1 MGTFLDKFEGFV
13 LDNAR
18 RVISSLILAAI
29 AVGALFL
36 VTALWNFSDSP
47 DAEITDRFD
56 VPEFEEPPRVA
67 SQATKKDSNVSP
79 PDSNANPAEEP
90 QWEHPMPDYESEL
103 DDMVDDLMPL
113 FVAFKGWEVSV
124 ENRRSLITFIA
135 DQLDQF
141 QQTLSEDQMDDLV
154 SGLEDYIDDFADY
167 YGDAA
172 GLKGLDP
179 DEIQPNSATDPVVE
193 NFLKNPTS
201 SYLDGVREAYTE
213 LQEEVI
219 KAEAEA
225 GRNNASAAS
234 QIMITAGSIGAI
246 ILLVLLLVLF
256 KVENSLRRSA
266 DAVEGTAGVE

>member
-1 MGTFLDKFEGFV
+1 MGPFLDKFEGIV

-36 VTALWNFSDSP
+36 VLALWNFSDSP
-47 DAEITDRFD
+47 DAEITDSFD

-79 PDSNANPAEEP
+79 SDSSAKPAEEP
-90 QWEHPMPDYESEL
+90 QWEHPMPNYESEL
-103 DDMVDDLMPL
+103 DDMIDDLMPL
-113 FVAFKGWEVSV
+113 FVAFKGWDVSV

-135 DQLDQF
+135 GQLDRF
-141 QQTLSEDQMDDLV
+141 QQTLSEDQMDDVV

-172 GLKGLDP
+172 GLSGLDL

-201 SYLDGVREAYTE
+201 SYLDGVREAYAE
-213 LQEEVI
+213 LEEEVI
-219 KAEAEA
+219 NAEAEA
-225 GRNNASAAS
+225 GRNNANAAS

-266 DAVEGTAGVE
+266 DAVEGPAGVE

>member
-1 MGTFLDKFEGFV
+1 MGSFLDKFEGIV

-18 RVISSLILAAI
+18 RIVSSLILAAI

-36 VTALWNFSDSP
+36 VIAVLNFADSP
-47 DAEITDRFD
+47 DVKITDSFD

-67 SQATKKDSNVSP
+67 SQATKKDSDVSP
-79 PDSNANPAEEP
+79 SDSNAKPAEDP

-103 DDMVDDLMPL
+103 DDIVDDLMPL
-113 FVAFKGWEVSV
+113 YVAFRGWETGVSD
-124 ENRRSLITFIA
+124 RRNLINFIA
-135 DQLDQF
+135 GQLDKYQRS
-141 QQTLSEDQMDDLV
+141 LSEDQMDDVV

-172 GLKGLDP
+172 GLKGLDL
-179 DEIQPNSATDPVVE
+179 DEIKPNSATDPVVE
-193 NFLKNPTS
+193 TFLENPTRA
-201 SYLDGVREAYTE
+201 YLAGVNAAYEE
-213 LQEEVI
+213 LAGEVS

-225 GRNNASAAS
+225 VRNNVSALS
-234 QIMITAGSIGAI
+234 QIMITAGSIGAV

-266 DAVEGTAGVE
+266 DAVEGSAGVE

>member
-1 MGTFLDKFEGFV
+1 MGSFLDKFEGIV

-18 RVISSLILAAI
+18 RVISLLTLAAI
-29 AVGALFL
+29 AVGALYL
-36 VTALWNFSDSP
+36 VIALWNFSDSP

-79 PDSNANPAEEP
+79 SDSNAKPAEEP

-113 FVAFKGWEVSV
+113 FVAFRGWEIDVS
-124 ENRRSLITFIA
+124 NRRSLIDFIA
-135 DQLDQF
+135 GQLDQY
-141 QQTLSEDQMDDLV
+141 QRSLSEDQMDDVV

-167 YGDAA
+167 YSDAA
-172 GLKGLDP
+172 GLEGLDL
-179 DEIQPNSATDPVVE
+179 DEIQPNSASDPEVE
-193 NFLKNPTS
+193 TFLKNPTYA
-201 SYLDGVREAYTE
+201 YLDGVGAAYEE
-213 LQEEVI
+213 LAGEVS

-225 GRNNASAAS
+225 ERNNASAAS
-234 QIMITAGSIGAI
+234 QIMITAGSIGAV

-266 DAVEGTAGVE
+266 DAVEGSAGVE

>member
-1 MGTFLDKFEGFV
+1 MGSFLDKFEGIV

-18 RVISSLILAAI
+18 RIVSSLILAAI

-36 VTALWNFSDSP
+36 VIAAWNFSDSP
-47 DAEITDRFD
+47 DAKITDSFV

-67 SQATKKDSNVSP
+67 SQATKKDSNDSP
-79 PDSNANPAEEP
+79 SDSNAKPAEEP

-113 FVAFKGWEVSV
+113 LVAFQGWEIGVPT
-124 ENRRSLITFIA
+124 RRKFIDFIA
-135 DQLDQF
+135 GQLDQY
-141 QQTLSEDQMDDLV
+141 QRSLSEDQMDDVV
-154 SGLEDYIDDFADY
+154 SGLEDYIDDFANY

-172 GLKGLDP
+172 GLKRLDL

-193 NFLKNPTS
+193 TFLKNPTYA
-201 SYLDGVREAYTE
+201 YLVGVDAAYEE
-213 LQEEVI
+213 LVGEVI
-219 KAEAEA
+219 MAEAEA
-225 GRNNASAAS
+225 GQNNASAVS
-234 QIMITAGSIGAI
+234 QIMITAGSIGAV

-266 DAVEGTAGVE
+266 DAVEGSAGVE

>member
-1 MGTFLDKFEGFV
+1 MGSFLDKFEGIV

-36 VTALWNFSDSP
+36 VIALWNFSDSP

-56 VPEFEEPPRVA
+56 VPEFEEPARVV
-67 SQATKKDSNVSP
+67 SQASKKDSEASP
-79 PDSNANPAEEP
+79 PDSNAKPAEEP

-103 DDMVDDLMPL
+103 GDMVDDLMPL
-113 FVAFKGWEVSV
+113 FVAFQGWETGVS
-124 ENRRSLITFIA
+124 NRRNLINFIA
-135 DQLDQF
+135 GQLDQY
-141 QQTLSEDQMDDLV
+141 QRNLSEDQMDDVV

-172 GLKGLDP
+172 GLKGLDL

-193 NFLKNPTS
+193 TFLKNPTS
-201 SYLDGVREAYTE
+201 AYLDGVNAAYDE
-213 LQEEVI
+213 LAGEVS

-234 QIMITAGSIGAI
+234 QIMITAGSIGAV

-266 DAVEGTAGVE
+266 DAVEGSAGVE

>member
-1 MGTFLDKFEGFV
+1 MGSFLDKFEGIV

-36 VTALWNFSDSP
+36 VIALWNFSDSP
-47 DAEITDRFD
+47 DTEITDRFD

-79 PDSNANPAEEP
+79 SDSNAKPAEEP
-90 QWEHPMPDYESEL
+90 QWEHPMPEYEDEI
-103 DDMVDDLMPL
+103 DDMVDALQPL
-113 FVAFKGWEVSV
+113 GLAFKGWKISED
-124 ENRRSLITFIA
+124 NRRIDIGNFASK
-135 DQLDQF
+135 
-141 QQTLSEDQMDDLV
+141 LSPFKRALTEDQMDDVV

-172 GLKGLDP
+172 GLKGLDL
-179 DEIQPNSATDPVVE
+179 DEIQSNSATDPVVE
-193 NFLKNPTS
+193 TFLENPTS
-201 SYLDGVREAYTE
+201 AYLGGVSAAYEE
-213 LQEEVI
+213 LAGEVS

-234 QIMITAGSIGAI
+234 QIMVTAGSIGAV

-266 DAVEGTAGVE
+266 DAVEGSAGVE